1 MAAPTWIT
9 AGFAGVL
16 FGVTLLGA
24 DGAGDFRASPAY
36 QQLLESQSG
45 VQSSIA
51 DIEVH
56 TKMRGLLP
64 ISLTFRGHSYFRA
77 PDQQTVVF
85 DNIPGI
91 LKGMVKNKPTLQT
104 AAMWPRY
111 YQVRVD
117 GDDGG
122 ATTFHLVPID
132 SRLRFVNTNG
142 PEVTTEQ
149 TYGEIERHAVIIAQA
164 GETHGAGYKAD
175 ITTAFTGYQINVPV
189 PESVFSSQ

>member
-1 MAAPTWIT
+1 
-9 AGFAGVL
+9 
-16 FGVTLLGA
+16 
-24 DGAGDFRASPAY
+24 
-36 QQLLESQSG
+36 
-45 VQSSIA
+45 
-51 DIEVH
+51 
-56 TKMRGLLP
+56 MRGLLP

-132 SRLRFVNTNG
+132 SRSSLASIDVTVNDGTGYMTRLRFVNTNG